1 MPLIL
6 VDLREGLLI
15 PAHLASAT
23 PRTSGPRR
31 HSHFT
36 IPPSYHRA
44 GPGNITTTTA
54 ASAPDGRRRLS
65 LNLPLPPPPNFSP
78 EDQAYLQ
85 ARLPLRQPASAA
97 TAADHFRRLPSLY
110 QDLAEGC
117 RARLARL
124 PAGGREWARRRRMA
138 DLAQRLAERYRG
150 FALVLPRSY
159 VDEAIARWRGEQPRA
174 SRFWE
179 KVLDEVEKANSAWS
193 IVRLWIVLFVAQ
205 STLVAY
211 AFRYLPSAISRSG
224 GGSENGLLGGFG
236 GGGGGAAMMA
246 QVALLAANALAY
258 VWSTTVMVEML
269 HARYTHVK
277 AEEQELHDLLG
288 GLRG

>member
-1 MPLIL
+1 VSADIPGYQGFASPFA
-6 VDLREGLLI
+6 DDWLRT
-15 PAHLASAT
+15 A
-23 PRTSGPRR
+23 GPRR

-179 KVLDEVEKANSAWS
+179 KVLDEVEVFLLPLPLSP
-193 IVRLWIVLFVAQ
+193 LF
-205 STLVAY
+205 TR
-211 AFRYLPSAISRSG
+211 F
-224 GGSENGLLGGFG
+224 
-236 GGGGGAAMMA
+236 
-246 QVALLAANALAY
+246 
-258 VWSTTVMVEML
+258 
-269 HARYTHVK
+269 
-277 AEEQELHDLLG
+277 
-288 GLRG
+288 

>member
-1 MPLIL
+1 MSADIPGYQGFASPFA
-6 VDLREGLLI
+6 DDWLRT
-15 PAHLASAT
+15 A
-23 PRTSGPRR
+23 GPRR

-159 VDEAIARWRGEQPRA
+159 VDEAIARWRGSSRA
-174 SRFWE
+174 RAASGKRSWTRWRYFSFPCPFPPFSPGSR
-179 KVLDEVEKANSAWS
+179 AC
-193 IVRLWIVLFVAQ
+193 
-205 STLVAY
+205 
-211 AFRYLPSAISRSG
+211 LPSPYSPYSG
-224 GGSENGLLGGFG
+224 TGLF
-236 GGGGGAAMMA
+236 
-246 QVALLAANALAY
+246 
-258 VWSTTVMVEML
+258 
-269 HARYTHVK
+269 HA
-277 AEEQELHDLLG
+277 DS
-288 GLRG
+288 